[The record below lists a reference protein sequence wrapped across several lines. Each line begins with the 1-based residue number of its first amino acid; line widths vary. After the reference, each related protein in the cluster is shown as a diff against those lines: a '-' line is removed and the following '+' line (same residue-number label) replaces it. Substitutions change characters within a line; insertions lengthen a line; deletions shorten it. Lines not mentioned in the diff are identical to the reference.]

1 MQTVFFKYILPWM
14 VLFMVGMGHA
24 KAQSVI
30 PIPLKMEQGEGSFLL
45 TEDTKFYTNLKG
57 KEGTML
63 TDYLET
69 LPIKL
74 TKGSKNT
81 RTAVWK
87 LLIKRRDTRLATPES
102 YTLQVTPSV
111 ITLEATS
118 AAGLFYGVQS
128 LLQLMQPVS
137 EGTWSIPAVSIEDS
151 PRLPYRGFMMDVS
164 RHFRSKEFVKKQMD
178 VLAYY
183 KLNRLHLHLTDAA
196 GWRIEIKK
204 YPRLTDF
211 AAWRPEAN
219 WKKWWMGEQGRKYI
233 DKDQPGATGGY
244 YTQDDIRELVKY
256 AAERHITL
264 IPEIEMPAHSEEVLA
279 AYPELSCQGKPYTSA
294 DYCIG
299 NEETFTFLQNVLTE
313 VMELFPSEYIHIGG
327 DEAGKVEWKNCPK
340 CQQRMK
346 DEHLTNLNELQSY
359 LIHRIEVFLN
369 SKGRKLLG
377 WDEIMDGGLPPKA
390 AVMSWRGEQRGIDAV
405 KAGHPA
411 IMTPGTYCY
420 IDFYQDAPLTQPE
433 AIGGYT
439 PLSKIYS
446 YNPIPATLTTE
457 EAKLIMGV
465 QANLWAE
472 YIEKDKDYERMMYP
486 RLLALAEVG
495 WSIPERKS
503 YEDFHKRALQAVEY
517 LQSKGYHPFELKNEV
532 GNRVEAATPVKHLA
546 LGKTVTYNAPYN
558 SSYPAQGDKSLTDG
572 IRGSWTYSDGAW
584 QGFISAKRLD
594 VTLDMGAV
602 TDLHS
607 IAADFMQMTG
617 PEVFLPAEVIISV
630 SDDGVEFKELIRH
643 TQEVNRDTPIA
654 FRNFAWGGHVRAR
667 YIRYQA
673 LAGAKYGGWIFTDE
687 IVVN

>member
-1 MQTVFFKYILPWM
+1 M

-45 TEDTKFYTNLKG
+45 TGDTKFYTNLKG
-57 KEGTML
+57 KEARML

-102 YTLQVTPSV
+102 YILQVTPSV
-111 ITLEATS
+111 ITVEATS

-327 DEAGKVEWKNCPK
+327 DEAGKAEWKNCPK

-446 YNPIPATLTTE
+446 YNPIPAALTTE

-472 YIEKDKDYERMMYP
+472 YIEKDEDYERMMYP

-503 YEDFHKRALQAVEY
+503 YENFHQRALQAVEY

-654 FRNFAWGGHVRAR
+654 FKNFAWGGHVRAR

-673 LAGAKYGGWIFTDE
+673 LAGAKYAGWIFTDE